1 MSTDKD
7 KEEVVAIER
16 LELSDDEDDNF
27 KYPKLNILVVMTEL
41 QKILMI

>member
-1 MSTDKD
+1 MSADKE

-27 KYPKLNILVVMTEL
+27 KYSQSTILVVMMEL
-41 QKILMI
+41 QMILVI